1 MMNNKIFI
9 KLNLIFLVVF
19 FMTQNALSV
28 NKLNSFMQQDTS
40 DWKPPVFTERM
51 NERNRMVREISNHFY
66 IPVKDK
72 RVLDALRN
80 APRHEFVPENL
91 QSKAYNNSPL
101 PIGYGQT
108 ISQPLIVGHMTELL
122 EIETGDKILEIGT
135 GSGYQAAVLAELTP
149 NVYTIEIVP
158 ELAKRASQTLTNLG
172 YTQIKTKTGD
182 GYAGWEEY
190 APYDGIIVTCA
201 PEDIPEPLIEQLKPG
216 GVIVIPVGEK
226 GQTQMLVVVRKGK
239 HGGLFEEKQFPVRFV
254 PMTGTAEEDE
264 KK

>member
-1 MMNNKIFI
+1 MKKTIRIQNVFLLLGILLFNNTLGNSEIFNVI
-9 KLNLIFLVVF
+9 
-19 FMTQNALSV
+19 
-28 NKLNSFMQQDTS
+28 QQDTL
-40 DWKPPVFTERM
+40 DWKPPLFTERM

-91 QSKAYNNSPL
+91 QSKAYDNSPL

-122 EIETGDKILEIGT
+122 EIEQGNKILEIGT

-158 ELAKRASQTLTNLG
+158 ELAQRASETLKELG
-172 YTQIKTKTGD
+172 YTRIKTKTGD

-201 PEDIPEPLIEQLKPG
+201 PEDIPKPLIDQLNPG
-216 GVIVIPVGEK
+216 GVIVIPVGEE

-239 HGGLFEEKQFPVRFV
+239 HGGLFEEKKFPVRFV
-254 PMTGTAEEDE
+254 PMTGTAEEE
-264 KK
+264 ERK

>member
-1 MMNNKIFI
+1 MMYKKLIIKI
-9 KLNLIFLVVF
+9 NLFSFSIFFLL
-19 FMTQNALSV
+19 QNALSV
-28 NKLNSFMQQDTS
+28 NEIRPVIQQDTS

-51 NERNRMVREISNHFY
+51 NERNRMVREISSHFY

-72 RVLDALRN
+72 SVLDALRN

-91 QSKAYNNSPL
+91 QGKAYDNSPL

-122 EIETGDKILEIGT
+122 EIEPGDKILEIGT

-158 ELAKRASQTLTNLG
+158 ELAKRASQTLKNLG

-201 PEDIPEPLIEQLKPG
+201 PEDIPQPLIDQLKPG

-239 HGGLFEEKQFPVRFV
+239 HGGIFKEKQFPVRFV
-254 PMTGTAEEDE
+254 PMTGTAEEEE
-264 KK
+264 K